1 MWEKSKKGKCHI
13 CGKIVP
19 LTYEHV
25 PPRKAFNSNKAL
37 VYYGRKILE
46 QDNKGFPWEIS
57 SRLKGKQLQR
67 GIGAYTLCER
77 CNNNTGAY
85 YGDAFV
91 DFINKGYRETH
102 NKKYIN
108 NSWVTITLDE
118 IFPLRIIKQI
128 MSMFFSINNPD
139 LSDAH
144 KELREFVLSKEK
156 RGISEKEFG
165 FYLYI
170 LRGKILKRL
179 GIIVIGNVYSDPFE
193 SRVVSELSTP
203 PFGLVLEFQPKDKK
217 GFCDITFF
225 ANEFD
230 YDQEAKIK
238 LTIPVYGSNS
248 WFPLDYR
255 TREQILNDYIK
266 DRIDSMI
273 NKKLRN
279 LKNR

>member
-1 MWEKSKKGKCHI
+1 
-13 CGKIVP
+13 
-19 LTYEHV
+19 
-25 PPRKAFNSNKAL
+25 
-37 VYYGRKILE
+37 
-46 QDNKGFPWEIS
+46 
-57 SRLKGKQLQR
+57 
-67 GIGAYTLCER
+67 
-77 CNNNTGAY
+77 
-85 YGDAFV
+85 
-91 DFINKGYRETH
+91 
-102 NKKYIN
+102 
-108 NSWVTITLDE
+108 
-118 IFPLRIIKQI
+118 
-128 MSMFFSINNPD
+128 MFFSINNPH
-139 LSDAH
+139 LSGVH
-144 KELREFVLSKEK
+144 KELREFVLSKDK

-179 GIIVIGNVYSDPFE
+179 GIIVIGNLYSDPFE